1 MATPSPEV
9 RTQQPTSEHRAI
21 QLNARGRLLS
31 SALGIAGLGM
41 LVLVVLAFFWV
52 PPAQD
57 FRDPGSARII
67 LFHVPAA
74 IMSVVCFLA
83 GGFFGWRYLRHRR
96 MMDDARSA
104 AANEVGM
111 LFALLT
117 TLTGMVFA
125 SQQWGKPWHWDPRQ
139 TTILIQ
145 LLIYAAY
152 FALRAAVEDDRQR
165 ASLSAGY
172 TVFAALTVPFLI
184 FVLPRLPAI
193 AEQSLHPSN
202 VLARKEGLDWFY
214 RTGVYL
220 GFLTYGALAFVLY
233 RLRTTLAQLEG
244 QIRELADRVEPEHRH
259 RVGWRL
265 HLPPVASRADQEAS
279 E

>member
-1 MATPSPEV
+1 M
-9 RTQQPTSEHRAI
+9 RI
-21 QLNARGRLLS
+21 
-31 SALGIAGLGM
+31 ALVIVGLGM
-41 LVLVVLAFFWV
+41 LALTALAFFWV
-52 PPAQD
+52 PPAKGFQ
-57 FRDPGSARII
+57 DPGSARII

-74 IMSVVCFLA
+74 MMSVVCFLM
-83 GGFFGWRYLRHRR
+83 GGFFGWRYLRHRQL
-96 MMDDARSA
+96 MDDARST

-111 LFALLT
+111 LFALIT

-139 TTILIQ
+139 TTILIL

-152 FALRAAVEDDRQR
+152 FALRAALEDDRQR

-172 TVFAALTVPFLI
+172 AVFAALTVPLLV

-193 AEQSLHPSN
+193 AERSLHPSN

-214 RTGVYL
+214 RSGVYL
-220 GFLTYGALAFVLY
+220 GFLTYGALVFALY

-244 QIRELADRVEPEHRH
+244 QIRELADRAKHEHRH
-259 RVGWRL
+259 RVGWHLRL
-265 HLPPVASRADQEAS
+265 PAVASHTDQETA

>member
-1 MATPSPEV
+1 M
-9 RTQQPTSEHRAI
+9 RI
-21 QLNARGRLLS
+21 
-31 SALGIAGLGM
+31 ALGITGLGM
-41 LVLVVLAFFWV
+41 LTLVGLAFFWV
-52 PPAQD
+52 PPAKGFQ
-57 FRDPGSARII
+57 DPGSARII

-83 GGFFGWRYLRHRR
+83 GGFFGWRYLRQRQL
-96 MMDDARSA
+96 MDDARAA

-111 LFALLT
+111 LFALIT

-152 FALRAAVEDDRQR
+152 FALRAALEDDRQR

-184 FVLPRLPAI
+184 FVLPRLPAL
-193 AEQSLHPSN
+193 AERSLHPSN

-214 RTGVYL
+214 RSGVYL
-220 GFLTYGALAFVLY
+220 GFLTYGALAWALY
-233 RLRTTLAQLEG
+233 HLRTTLAQLEG
-244 QIRELADRVEPEHRH
+244 QIRELADRVEHEHRH
-259 RVGWRL
+259 RVGWHL
-265 HLPPVASRADQEAS
+265 HLPAMAARSDREAA

>member
-1 MATPSPEV
+1 MRIA
-9 RTQQPTSEHRAI
+9 QW
-21 QLNARGRLLS
+21 
-31 SALGIAGLGM
+31 IAGLGM

-52 PPAQD
+52 PPAKD
-57 FRDPGSARII
+57 FKDPGSARIV

-74 IMSVVCFLA
+74 MMSVVCFLM
-83 GGFFGWRYLRHRR
+83 GGFFGWRYLRQRQLL
-96 MMDDARSA
+96 DDARAA

-111 LFALLT
+111 LFALIT

-193 AEQSLHPSN
+193 AERSLHPSN

-214 RTGVYL
+214 RSGIYL
-220 GFLTYGALAFVLY
+220 GFLTYGALAFALY
-233 RLRTTLAQLEG
+233 RLRCAVFKLESD
-244 QIRELADRVEPEHRH
+244 IHELADRIKHEHRH
-259 RVGWRL
+259 RVGWHLRL
-265 HLPPVASRADQEAS
+265 PAVAPSSDREAA

>member
-1 MATPSPEV
+1 
-9 RTQQPTSEHRAI
+9 
-21 QLNARGRLLS
+21 
-31 SALGIAGLGM
+31 M
-41 LVLVVLAFFWV
+41 LVLTALAFFWV
-52 PPAQD
+52 PPAQN
-57 FRDPGSARII
+57 FQDPGSARIV

-74 IMSVVCFLA
+74 IICVLCFLM
-83 GGFFGWRYLRHRR
+83 GGFFGWRYLRRR
-96 MMDDARSA
+96 DMLDDARA
-104 AANEVGM
+104 NAANEVGM
-111 LFALLT
+111 LFGILT

-193 AEQSLHPSN
+193 AERSLHPSN
-202 VLARKEGLDWFY
+202 VLAQKGGLDWFY
-214 RTGVYL
+214 RSGIYL
-220 GFLTYGALAFVLY
+220 GFLTYGALAVALY
-233 RLRTTLAQLEG
+233 RLRVQLTRLEE
-244 QIRELADRVEPEHRH
+244 QAHELADRLKREHRH
-259 RVGWRL
+259 RVGW
-265 HLPPVASRADQEAS
+265 HLRVPAVAPRADGEAS

>member
-1 MATPSPEV
+1 
-9 RTQQPTSEHRAI
+9 
-21 QLNARGRLLS
+21 
-31 SALGIAGLGM
+31 M
-41 LVLVVLAFFWV
+41 LVLVGLAFFWV
-52 PPAQD
+52 PPAKD
-57 FRDPGSARII
+57 FQDPGSARIV

-74 IMSVVCFLA
+74 IMSVVCFLM
-83 GGFFGWRYLRHRR
+83 GGFFGWRYLRHRQP
-96 MMDDARSA
+96 MDDARSA

-111 LFALLT
+111 LFAIIT

-152 FALRAAVEDDRQR
+152 FALRASVEDDRQR

-193 AEQSLHPSN
+193 AERSLHPSN

-214 RTGVYL
+214 RSGVYL
-220 GFLTYGALAFVLY
+220 GFLTYGVLVWVLY
-233 RLRTTLAQLEG
+233 RLRTSLTQLEE
-244 QIRELADRVEPEHRH
+244 QVRELADRVKHEHRH

-265 HLPPVASRADQEAS
+265 HLPAVASSSDREAA